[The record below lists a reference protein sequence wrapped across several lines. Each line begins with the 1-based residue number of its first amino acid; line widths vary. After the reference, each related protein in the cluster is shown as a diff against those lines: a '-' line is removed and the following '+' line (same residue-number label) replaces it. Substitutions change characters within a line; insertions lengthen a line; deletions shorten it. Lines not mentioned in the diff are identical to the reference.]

1 MIVRKLATRGRGQ
14 AGSEEQG
21 PQRNRAWQFLW
32 LVLGAGAVSGLIAL
46 VGPGLVTALGAQVTT
61 QIHNNAVQPLDAH
74 SLFPPV
80 AAVHKVV
87 DVYDPAP
94 PRRAQPAPPAPPA
107 PPAAA
112 PPAAPVSHPSPTP
125 SPHRSPRPTPH
136 GSPSPDN

>member
-14 AGSEEQG
+14 NG
-21 PQRNRAWQFLW
+21 PQEQEPKRNRAWQFLL

-61 QIHNNAVQPLDAH
+61 QIHNNTTQPLDAH

-80 AAVHKVV
+80 AAVHQVV

-94 PRRAQPAPPAPPA
+94 PRRAQPAPPA
-107 PPAAA
+107 AA
-112 PPAAPVSHPSPTP
+112 PPPPPAPVSHPSPTP
-125 SPHRSPRPTPH
+125 RRSPSPRPTPH
-136 GSPSPDN
+136 GSPTPDR